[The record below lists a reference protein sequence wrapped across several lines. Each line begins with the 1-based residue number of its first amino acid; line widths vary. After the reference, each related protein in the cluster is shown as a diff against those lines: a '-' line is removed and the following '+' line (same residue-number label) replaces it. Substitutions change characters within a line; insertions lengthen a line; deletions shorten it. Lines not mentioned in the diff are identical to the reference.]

1 MASSSHGQE
10 LGLLGTCQEVV
21 GGKGEEEW
29 GGKFWGV
36 TDCRGCLPSEDPG
49 EEGLEVENW
58 LFVCGVDG
66 AACSSVCGV
75 VY

>member
-21 GGKGEEEW
+21 EGKGEEKW
-29 GGKFWGV
+29 GGKFWCV

-49 EEGLEVENW
+49 EKGLEVENW

-66 AACSSVCGV
+66 APCSLVCGT